1 LLAKLVEFFD
11 YFGLDV
17 DSHVL
22 SPLNEERLIDQIAQG
37 VLLAVF
43 DIGAQLL
50 RCALALALLL
60 GVFLG
65 CGARFIELGAGDD
78 FVVDA
83 GDDFFDGL
91 AGDDLSFF
99 RLGRLFGFGFFSGS
113 GAAMPGFSS
122 AGACG
127 LSGCWDEDS

>member
-1 LLAKLVEFFD
+1 VFFWR
-11 YFGLDV
+11 
-17 DSHVL
+17 S
-22 SPLNEERLIDQIAQG
+22 SI
-37 VLLAVF
+37 
-43 DIGAQLL
+43 IGAQLL

-99 RLGRLFGFGFFSGS
+99 RLGRLLASGFFSGS
-113 GAAMPGFSS
+113 GAAKPGFSS

-127 LSGCWDEDS
+127 LSGCWEDDSWAASGKAAQNAASKIRLRITFLTTPV